1 MGKFQPGRS
10 GNPGGRPRKIAAVQ
24 ALARQHTVKAIK
36 QLVDCIGDAKASRSE
51 RNKASEILLNRG
63 WGAPTQPVD
72 LNGKV
77 GVTVRIVEFRE
88 SPEGEVESSED
99 GADGA

>member
-24 ALARQHTVKAIK
+24 ALARQHTVKAIR
-36 QLVDCIGDAKASRSE
+36 QLVDCIDDVKASRSE

-63 WGAPTQPVD
+63 WGAPTQPID
-72 LNGKV
+72 LDGNV
-77 GVTVRIVEFRE
+77 GITVIVREFD
-88 SPEGEVESSED
+88 SGDSDEGEK
-99 GADGA
+99 